1 MEHVSPQSHF
11 ITHKPTFLIG
21 IIPQSSLQFDWFKLI
36 SYVNWIESDDWMLR
50 QHLHKSILLR
60 WWVYENE
67 KLITCTLIW
76 TSILLF
82 IIIITHSETVGM
94 WIPGGFCTTLTMAL
108 MSDRMKM
115 KWKRRRRADTYC
127 WHTKF
132 LSSHSPPNFEIVA
145 SASRANLNGWMR
157 FECSLCVAQDTQRTS
172 INACVYIDKSRV
184 WMHCEDSALQ

>member
-1 MEHVSPQSHF
+1 M
-11 ITHKPTFLIG
+11 FLRNPILLH
-21 IIPQSSLQFDWFKLI
+21 ISRIFDWHHSAQFDWFKFI

-50 QHLHKSILLR
+50 QHIHKSILLR

-82 IIIITHSETVGM
+82 IIIITRSETVGM
-94 WIPGGFCTTLTMAL
+94 LITDDGINVGPNGNEMETSPTVQHVLLTHRI
-108 MSDRMKM
+108 SQ
-115 KWKRRRRADTYC
+115 
-127 WHTKF
+127 
-132 LSSHSPPNFEIVA
+132 SPPNFEIVA

-157 FECSLCVAQDTQRTS
+157 FDCNSSVAQETQRTS